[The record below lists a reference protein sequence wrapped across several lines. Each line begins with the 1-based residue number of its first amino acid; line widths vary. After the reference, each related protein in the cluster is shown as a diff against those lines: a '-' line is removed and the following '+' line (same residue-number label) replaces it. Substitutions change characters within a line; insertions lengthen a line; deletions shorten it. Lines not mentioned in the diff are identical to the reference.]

1 MIRQF
6 ETADLDAVVAL
17 WNETLVADKLTPDKL
32 HAQLLCDD
40 NFDPSLFLLH
50 EAAGGL
56 LGFAVGIVR
65 RVPYYE
71 RGLQQGTGWLLA
83 FGTAPGARRAGVAS
97 GLLAELEARLAL
109 RGVTQLV
116 VGLYSPGYFMPGVD
130 TAQYAAAESL
140 LRRRGYQFS
149 ERHTAMARTLFS
161 YTVPAAVQKKR
172 THAEALGYRF
182 MRCPGSRAGELIAF
196 LKQWFTAGWVHNAEQ
211 LLQQG
216 LLCRQTWLCID
227 PAGQI
232 AGFAGRGMG
241 GQACRFG
248 PFGVRPDCRNLSL
261 GSILLCDMLYDMSCR
276 GLYLAY
282 FMTTDAPGARLYA
295 RHGFAPYRSFTTC
308 TGHLPLSGE
317 TGARHPAGA

>member
-6 ETADLDAVVAL
+6 ETADLTAVTAL
-17 WNETLVADKLTPDKL
+17 WNETLTADKLTADKL
-32 HAQLLCDD
+32 RTQLLCDD
-40 NFDPSLFLLH
+40 NFDPTLFLLH
-50 EAAGGL
+50 EAAGSL

-83 FGTAPGARRAGVAS
+83 FGTAPGAQKAGVAG
-97 GLLAELEARLAL
+97 GLLAELENRLAL

-130 TAQYAAAESL
+130 TAQYAAAERL
-140 LRRRGYQFS
+140 LRRRGYQFGAQHS
-149 ERHTAMARTLFS
+149 AMARTLFN
-161 YTVPAAVQKKR
+161 YTVPEEVQKKR

-182 MRCPGSRAGELIAF
+182 MRCPGSLAGELIAF

-211 LLQQG
+211 LLQAG

-227 PAGQI
+227 PAGQV

-248 PFGVRPDCRNLSL
+248 PFGVRPDCRNLAL
-261 GSILLCDMLYDMSCR
+261 GSILLCEMLYDMSCE

-295 RHGFAPYRSFTTC
+295 RHGFAAYRSFAEC
-308 TGHLPLSGE
+308 SARLPLSGE